1 MTLLDLRAAV
11 TELRAKLT
19 GLRLANVYDVN
30 SRTYLLKFSQPGK
43 KFVLLLESGTR
54 VHTTQFTRDKSTIP
68 SGFAMKVR
76 QSSQTLA
83 PASILLTSVP
93 SLAGVQLRKHI
104 RTRRLEGI
112 EQLGADRVLKLTFGS
127 GEAQYHL
134 ICELYDRVRTVGR
147 RLASTD
153 DRAYHRCR
161 QR

>member
-43 KFVLLLESGTR
+43 KFVLVLESGTR

-76 QSSQTLA
+76 QSKLW
-83 PASILLTSVP
+83 L
-93 SLAGVQLRKHI
+93 QL
-104 RTRRLEGI
+104 
-112 EQLGADRVLKLTFGS
+112 QS
-127 GEAQYHL
+127 
-134 ICELYDRVRTVGR
+134 C
-147 RLASTD
+147 
-153 DRAYHRCR
+153 
-161 QR
+161 